1 MNVASAAKRLS
12 VIVTG
17 GASGIGLAITRH
29 FASQGHQVAVLDV
42 NSTTGPAI
50 VAEVASEFP
59 QASLSFKWC
68 DVSSWE
74 AQSIIFE
81 HVYREHG
88 GRIDVV
94 MANAGISEHSA
105 GALDCVPRELAL
117 KPSMRMANINL
128 DGAIYTVSLAVHYMQ
143 KNEISSRLP
152 STRGSIICTASSAAI
167 YPFPVSP
174 LYAASKA
181 GLVGFVRSMAVRL
194 LDSKI
199 QINSL
204 APVVI
209 ETNITPD
216 KALFKQMIV
225 TPASTLTRAVAKFM
239 ENPGLTG
246 QLAEIH
252 GDSVTLR
259 PDAEYVDVDTEKNLR
274 MFWELGHA

>member
-1 MNVASAAKRLS
+1 
-12 VIVTG
+12 
-17 GASGIGLAITRH
+17 
-29 FASQGHQVAVLDV
+29 
-42 NSTTGPAI
+42 
-50 VAEVASEFP
+50 
-59 QASLSFKWC
+59 
-68 DVSSWE
+68 
-74 AQSIIFE
+74 
-81 HVYREHG
+81 
-88 GRIDVV
+88 
-94 MANAGISEHSA
+94 
-105 GALDCVPRELAL
+105 
-117 KPSMRMANINL
+117 
-128 DGAIYTVSLAVHYMQ
+128 
-143 KNEISSRLP
+143 
-152 STRGSIICTASSAAI
+152 
-167 YPFPVSP
+167 
-174 LYAASKA
+174 
-181 GLVGFVRSMAVRL
+181 MAVRL

-209 ETNITPD
+209 GMAAREVLRSTVRSIANSCVETNITPD

>member
-50 VAEVASEFP
+50 VAGVASEFP

-81 HVYREHG
+81 QVYREHG

-128 DGAIYTVSLAVHYMQ
+128 DGAIY
-143 KNEISSRLP
+143 
-152 STRGSIICTASSAAI
+152 
-167 YPFPVSP
+167 
-174 LYAASKA
+174 
-181 GLVGFVRSMAVRL
+181 
-194 LDSKI
+194 
-199 QINSL
+199 
-204 APVVI
+204 
-209 ETNITPD
+209 
-216 KALFKQMIV
+216 
-225 TPASTLTRAVAKFM
+225 STLRKGAPSSKSPTC
-239 ENPGLTG
+239 
-246 QLAEIH
+246 
-252 GDSVTLR
+252 
-259 PDAEYVDVDTEKNLR
+259 
-274 MFWELGHA
+274 